1 MAGEQRQ
8 RYETLAELE
17 IIPVIGILL
26 AGYWLWKLKPWQ
38 SVKKCIIFICFYW
51 IERMDPKEESNVSED
66 DTRNDDFSDMA
77 EELDKDE
84 KTGFPKFYDLDDPGF
99 QQKMVDNST
108 IEDLEVPE
116 DGSTVL
122 IVKDQPPAYKD
133 RRTEVVLEQ
142 AGQDKISPAAG
153 VKVENEEADAAAIKA
168 AKIAKNKADRA
179 AKKAARDAKRKAA
192 EGGGVKK
199 NVSFEDGEK

>member
-1 MAGEQRQ
+1 M
-8 RYETLAELE
+8 
-17 IIPVIGILL
+17 
-26 AGYWLWKLKPWQ
+26 
-38 SVKKCIIFICFYW
+38 
-51 IERMDPKEESNVSED
+51 SED

-99 QQKMVDNST
+99 QAKMVDNST
-108 IEDLEVPE
+108 IEDLAVPE

-133 RRTEVVLEQ
+133 RRTEVVIEQ
-142 AGQDKISPAAG
+142 PGTVQEKVAPPAAG
-153 VKVENEEADAAAIKA
+153 VKVENEGEDDAAAKKA
-168 AKIAKNKADRA
+168 AKLAKMKADRA